1 MEINCEIDLQKSLD
15 VGLCDRVLRLN
26 AGRLCL
32 RNGLFVAAPG
42 VFFQK

>member
-1 MEINCEIDLQKSLD
+1 MEINREIDLQKSLD
-15 VGLCDRVLRLN
+15 VGLCDRVLRFN
-26 AGRLCL
+26 AGLLCL